1 MNESETRVVY
11 VDPDPA
17 VTIQRALARLD
28 ATVEIVETAERCLSR
43 LTSGP
48 VHCVVTA
55 ATLHDAD
62 CVEFCRQVS
71 AHDPDVS
78 VVVCPADGSEA
89 LAGELLAAGVD
100 GYVPREQGQ
109 EVVENRVADALT
121 TTESSSDFLDDPTH
135 ADALEVLHETTR
147 ELLRAESTEEIAT
160 IVIEAT
166 EHVLDRPLAGVRYYD
181 ADAETLEV
189 AATSV
194 ELAERTT
201 EVPRVGRGDHVIW
214 NVFAAGEPAIVEDV
228 SSIEFPSHV
237 ERSVDS
243 AVFHPL
249 GEHGT
254 LAVATTDGLDVSA
267 IHLVHVLAATAE
279 AALDR
284 ADREHELVDRKAKIE
299 TLHAVA
305 SDLDDCRTH
314 QDVYDLTVEAAED
327 VLDFDVC
334 VVDVVRDGMLVKQ
347 AMSSEFDD
355 DEPGDMSIDEGI
367 AGKTY
372 RHGRTYRVDDLRAND
387 DARPHRPEFRSV
399 LSVPI
404 GDRGVFQTV
413 SSRRGGFEEED
424 QELAELLLSH
434 VSDALERIDFEQRL
448 RTERDRFAALF
459 ENVPDAVVV
468 GRHDDVDA
476 DPTIQMVNPAFERI
490 FGYDESELVG
500 EPLDDIIVPSS
511 QTDDAR
517 MYNRLSTH
525 GEVIED
531 EVKRRSV
538 DGLRDFMMRLVPVET
553 DGTSETV
560 FGVYTDVTERKR
572 RRKRVEI
579 LNRVL
584 RHDLRNGMNIV
595 GGCAEML
602 AETASAE
609 TAQYAETIQER
620 ADELVELAEKTRA
633 AEQTLERSESVAEPI
648 DVSVAVENALAQIE
662 REFPDADVD
671 RSLPDRCFARADVS
685 FGAAIYQVLENA
697 IEHSDQSTSTVDVSL
712 CDRPENGFVRLS
724 IADDGPGI
732 PDEERELLEEDRE
745 ITQLRHASGLGLW
758 LVDWAV
764 TQSGGRLRF
773 EENDPRGT
781 VVVLEVPRAERESPD
796 ALADGPAHG
805 ED

>member
-1 MNESETRVVY
+1 MNDPEIRVVC
-11 VDPDPA
+11 VDPDPEA
-17 VTIQRALARLD
+17 TTRQALTRLD

-43 LTSGP
+43 LASAP
-48 VHCVVTA
+48 VHCIVT
-55 ATLHDAD
+55 TDDLRDTD
-62 CVEFCRQVS
+62 CVEFCQRVR

-78 VVVCPADGSEA
+78 IVVCPTDGSEA
-89 LAGELLAAGVD
+89 LAGELVGLGID
-100 GYVPREQGQ
+100 GYVPREQGRAVL
-109 EVVENRVADALT
+109 ETRVSDVLT
-121 TTESSSDFLDDPTH
+121 TTGSTSDSLDGPTR
-135 ADALEVLHETTR
+135 ADALEVLQETTR
-147 ELLRAESTEEIAT
+147 GLLRAESTEEIAT
-160 IVIEAT
+160 IVVETT

-181 ADAETLEV
+181 ADTETLEV
-189 AATSV
+189 AATST
-194 ELAERTT
+194 ELEVRAT
-201 EVPRVGRGDHVIW
+201 EVPSVDRGDHVIW
-214 NVFAAGEPAIVEDV
+214 NVFADGEPAVVEDV
-228 SSIEFPSHV
+228 SSVEFPYHV
-237 ERSVDS
+237 ERSVEG

-254 LAVATTDGLDVSA
+254 LGVATADELDVSA

-284 ADREHELVDRKAKIE
+284 TDRERELVDRKAKIE

-305 SDLDDCRTH
+305 SDLDDCHTH

-327 VLDFDVC
+327 VLNFDVC
-334 VVDVVRDGMLVKQ
+334 VVDVVQDRVLVKK
-347 AMSSEFDD
+347 AMSSKFD
-355 DEPGDMSIDEGI
+355 GDSLEEMSIDEGI
-367 AGKTY
+367 AGRTY
-372 RHGRTYRVDDLRAND
+372 RHGRTYRVDDLRTDD
-387 DARPHRPEFRSV
+387 DAQPLDATFRSV

-413 SSRRGGFEEED
+413 SSRRGAFDEED

-434 VSDALERIDFEQRL
+434 VSNALDRIDFEQRL

-468 GRHDDVDA
+468 GRHDDADD
-476 DPTIQMVNPAFERI
+476 DPTIQAVNPAFERI
-490 FGYDESELVG
+490 FGYEESELVG
-500 EPLDDIIVPSS
+500 EPLDEVIVPP
-511 QTDDAR
+511 DGADEAR
-517 MYNRLSTH
+517 TFNRLSAR
-525 GEVIED
+525 GEVVED

-538 DGLRDFMMRLVPVET
+538 DGLRDFMMRLVPMET

-560 FGVYTDVTERKR
+560 FGLYTDVTERKR

-602 AETASAE
+602 AETASDE
-609 TAQYAETIQER
+609 TVHYAETIQDR

-633 AEQTLERSESVAEPI
+633 AEHTLERGESTAEPT
-648 DVSVAVENALAQIE
+648 DVSAAVGESIARIE
-662 REFPDADVD
+662 REFPDVGVD
-671 RSLPDRCFARADVS
+671 RSIANRCFARADAA
-685 FGAAIYQVLENA
+685 FEAAIYQVLENA
-697 IEHSDQSTSTVDVSL
+697 IEHSDRATPTIDVSL
-712 CDRPENGFVRLS
+712 RDRPADDLVRLS
-724 IADDGPGI
+724 IADNGPGI

-764 TQSGGRLRF
+764 SQSGGRLRF

-781 VVVLEVPRAERESPD
+781 VVVLEVPRAD
-796 ALADGPAHG
+796 AETIEVPSEEMSG
-805 ED
+805 E